1 MHLCRCRVL
10 VRHRPA
16 KTQLEGST
24 SQRSDGCWLAAN
36 SRQLALGHNDDVVY
50 IDRRAVDRPR
60 ALEPND
66 DDASDSSTT
75 ITMSSG
81 GRPQVVARSHGGACL
96 SSRLLCCVL
105 GSRGSVL
112 SAYAPL
118 PIGCWFKRLRP
129 VTDQASS

>member
-1 MHLCRCRVL
+1 MHLGRCRVV

-66 DDASDSSTT
+66 DDASERLGNRDLL
-75 ITMSSG
+75 
-81 GRPQVVARSHGGACL
+81 RRKQV
-96 SSRLLCCVL
+96 
-105 GSRGSVL
+105 
-112 SAYAPL
+112 
-118 PIGCWFKRLRP
+118 
-129 VTDQASS
+129 